1 MSART
6 PRGPVGA
13 AVPLVDGPDKV
24 LGKAR
29 YTADFHEPEALHAAV
44 LRSPSAH
51 AEIVE
56 LDVTAA
62 RALAGVAAVITGE
75 VTDEGFGILPIARF
89 ELPLARHKVRYCG
102 EPVAAVA
109 AETPEI
115 AVQALGLIKL
125 ELRELPAYDSVAALV
140 EGAEQIN
147 AERKGNLDRLV
158 EYELGDV
165 DAAFA
170 AADLVRE
177 ATFHCSEVNHAQI
190 ETHAALAEYDPDRG
204 HLTVHCTT
212 QVPYYVHLMLAK
224 VLKME
229 MAHIRVVKPFIGGGF
244 GSRAEALNVEII
256 AALLAREAGA
266 KVRLVLSREETFI
279 SHRGRPD
286 THLRLKIGLRRDG
299 TITGVELEND
309 QRGGAYSG
317 YGIIT
322 LLYAGALLHGIYR
335 LDNARYLGRRV
346 VTNTPACGAMRGHGT
361 INVRFGFE
369 SLLDDMAAELGLDPL
384 ALRRQNFLSAPTFTA
399 NDLMVNSYGLPE
411 CIDWVEAASGWQQKR
426 NGGLESGPDGP
437 EGHRRGIGFA
447 CSHMVTGAAK
457 PVNWTGEP
465 HATVKLKLDFDGR
478 LTVLTGG
485 PEIGQ
490 GSSTVMAQIAAE
502 VVGVGLDRVRVI
514 SSDSDLVPKDNG
526 AYSSRM
532 TFMLGNATLEAAD
545 KLRARLVE
553 AAARKLE
560 AAPEDIVV
568 VDESYRAASQD
579 RGLRF
584 HEVAEAA
591 LAGGGT
597 VTVTGNY
604 DTPPESHG
612 GKKYRGSAVGATM
625 GFSYA
630 AVAAEVTVDEASG
643 VITVD
648 DVWVA
653 LDCGRAINR
662 LAVEGQIHGAVWMG
676 LAQALYEETGYHL
689 GLPTRANLLDYRIPT
704 IMDSPPIH
712 SHIVESIDPLGP
724 FGAKEGSEGPL
735 AGIIAALANA
745 VKDAVGIRFSELPIT
760 PDRVL
765 AAQERER
772 RKGN

>member
-1 MSART
+1 
-6 PRGPVGA
+6 
-13 AVPLVDGPDKV
+13 VDGPDKV
-24 LGKAR
+24 LGRAL
-29 YTADFHEPEALHAAV
+29 YTADLHDPEALHAAV

-51 AEIVE
+51 AEIVT
-56 LDVTAA
+56 LDVAAA
-62 RALAGVAAVITGE
+62 RALPGVHAVITGE
-75 VTDEGFGILPIARF
+75 VSDQGFGILPIARF

-115 AVQALGLIKL
+115 AAQALGLIEL
-125 ELRELPAYDSVAALV
+125 ELRELPAYDSADALV
-140 EGAEQIN
+140 EGAAEIN
-147 AERKGNLDRLV
+147 AERKGNLDRLA
-158 EYELGDV
+158 EHELGDV

-177 ATFHCSEVNHAQI
+177 ASFHCGEVNHAQI
-190 ETHAALAEYDPDRG
+190 ETHAALADYDPDRG

-224 VLKME
+224 VLDLE

-256 AALLAREAGA
+256 AALLAREAGGR
-266 KVRLVLSREETFI
+266 VRLVLSREETFI

-299 TITGVELEND
+299 SITGVELEND

-317 YGIIT
+317 YGVIT
-322 LLYAGALLHGIYR
+322 LLYAGALLHGLYA
-335 LDNARYLGRRV
+335 LENARYLGRRV
-346 VTNTPACGAMRGHGT
+346 VTNTPVCGAMRGHGT
-361 INVRFGFE
+361 INVRFCFE
-369 SLLDDMAAELGLDPL
+369 SMLDDMAAELGLDPL
-384 ALRRQNFLSAPTFTA
+384 ELRRRNFLTAPTFTA

-411 CIDWVEAASGWQQKR
+411 CIDWVEAASGWREKR
-426 NGGLESGPDGP
+426 ENGLEAAP

-514 SSDSDLVPKDNG
+514 SSDSDIVPKDNG

-532 TFMLGNATLEAAD
+532 TFMLGNATLAAAD

-568 VDESYRAASQD
+568 IDESYRAASQD
-579 RGLRF
+579 RGLKF

-597 VTVTGNY
+597 VSVTGNY

-630 AVAAEVTVDEASG
+630 AVVAEVTLDEASG
-643 VITVD
+643 VVTVD

-653 LDCGRAINR
+653 LDCGRAINP

-712 SHIVESIDPLGP
+712 AHIVESIDPLGP

-745 VKDAVGIRFSELPIT
+745 IKDATGIRFEELPIT

-765 AAQERER
+765 AALERER